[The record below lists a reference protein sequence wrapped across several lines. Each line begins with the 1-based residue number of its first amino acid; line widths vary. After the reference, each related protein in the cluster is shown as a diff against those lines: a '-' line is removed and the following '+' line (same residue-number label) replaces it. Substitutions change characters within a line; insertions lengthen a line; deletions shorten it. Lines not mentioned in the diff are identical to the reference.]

1 MNIHW
6 KRWYWNWHSDTLA
19 TWCEEPIQKR
29 PWCWERLKA
38 GRERSDRVR
47 WLDGITDSIDMSL
60 SKLYELV
67 KSLVSF
73 IPWGHKE
80 SDISWRLNNSDNATS
95 GFLRK
100 PFEEVKLFHIS
111 VLNIQV
117 SFKFLVSISW
127 VCVRL
132 CSMYKTSYRS
142 VQLVSLPKSLYIPT
156 CHSWH
161 TVLSIWTHSCNSCI
175 SSFRSIIWRLWEIA
189 HLPNKVLWNLESIF

>member
-1 MNIHW
+1 M
-6 KRWYWNWHSDTLA
+6 
-19 TWCEEPIQKR
+19 
-29 PWCWERLKA
+29 KA

-60 SKLYELV
+60 SKLYKLV

-117 SFKFLVSISW
+117 SFKFLVSIS
-127 VCVRL
+127 
-132 CSMYKTSYRS
+132 
-142 VQLVSLPKSLYIPT
+142 
-156 CHSWH
+156 
-161 TVLSIWTHSCNSCI
+161 
-175 SSFRSIIWRLWEIA
+175 
-189 HLPNKVLWNLESIF
+189 